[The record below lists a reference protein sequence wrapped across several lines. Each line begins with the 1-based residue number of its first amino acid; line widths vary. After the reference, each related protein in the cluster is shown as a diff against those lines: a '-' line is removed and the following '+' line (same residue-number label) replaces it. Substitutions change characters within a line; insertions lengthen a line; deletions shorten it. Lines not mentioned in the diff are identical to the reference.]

1 MDGLSSNLRRR
12 PLQVAVA
19 GLLFEVG
26 FDNAEKMAHE
36 TLIEMAESSKFVSIV
51 WYFNVSVLFSAS
63 LIIGR
68 YVRMIKTVFKT

>member
-36 TLIEMAESSKFVSIV
+36 TLIEMTQSSKFILIFL
-51 WYFNVSVLFSAS
+51 YFKYYVSVLFSTS
-63 LIIGR
+63 ITINP
-68 YVRMIKTVFKT
+68 